1 MGRENINEKA
11 NPRLNSIKKS
21 QLIFFMFCL
30 IRRIDSGRG
39 QNSHSNIA
47 DDVTLQGFRLS
58 CT

>member
-1 MGRENINEKA
+1 MGRDNIDDKA
-11 NPRLNSIKKS
+11 NPRFNSIKKS
-21 QLIFFMFCL
+21 QLIFFYVL
-30 IRRIDSGRG
+30 IIRRIDSGRG